1 MKEEYWNELNE
12 IFLNDEELQKKHEKL
27 FKIISLVVEDTK
39 KTAELQKL
47 HEELQKLNK

>member
-39 KTAELQKL
+39 KTNELQKL